1 MIDYAKIKP
10 GDKLKIVGAG
20 APGFASLGDVVE
32 VISTNGHNRCDVKR
46 EDGGAAYFALT
57 CGAARLGPVEGAL
70 AGKPGE
76 AEGWRGLDDC
86 PNDGQLIWVA
96 GGRYSRDPE
105 IQTADGD
112 WWRSEAKRGSKVVP
126 NVWMPLNAPA
136 PPSAQGGGDGE

>member
-76 AEGWRGLDDC
+76 AE
-86 PNDGQLIWVA
+86 
-96 GGRYSRDPE
+96 
-105 IQTADGD
+105 
-112 WWRSEAKRGSKVVP
+112 
-126 NVWMPLNAPA
+126 
-136 PPSAQGGGDGE
+136 